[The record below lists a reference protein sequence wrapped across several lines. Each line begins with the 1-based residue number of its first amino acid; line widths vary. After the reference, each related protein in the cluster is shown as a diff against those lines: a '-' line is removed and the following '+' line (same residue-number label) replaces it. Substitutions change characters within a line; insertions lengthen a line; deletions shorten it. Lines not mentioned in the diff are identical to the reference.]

1 MTDLVAIL
9 GIMLSATVSTRSIP
23 RFDGLLLELSS
34 NTPIC
39 DSISVNGYSVRL
51 RPGSEVILPE
61 TLLPFWVKDWEL
73 DQDSCGILLDLNDS
87 IDSLEYSLSG
97 DSLTMLVFFRASS
110 AVEFPELSWIGPPEE
125 TLFSDTITGSSAS
138 SAVYADSSVLTA
150 LESGRGSPWLEDF
163 DCVVIDPGHGGRDP
177 GAVGPSGT
185 YEKDRALEIALLV
198 RDILQLRRPD
208 LEVVMT
214 RDYDRYCSLGE
225 RTRLANT
232 VKADLFVS
240 IHCNAATRSSANG
253 FETFFLSSARTDDAR
268 AVEMLENSVIEYED
282 ESALP
287 AFQDN
292 PLSFLLA
299 DIAQNIYLERSNQ
312 LAVEIQHSLESSF
325 PSNISRGVK
334 QAGFYVLR
342 GALMPSV
349 LIEVA
354 FISNPEEERLLQTL
368 DFRLAAAEAIV
379 GAVLEF
385 AEQQDGGT

>member
-1 MTDLVAIL
+1 MINLVAIL
-9 GIMLSATVSTRSIP
+9 GLMLSASVTTRSIP

-34 NTPIC
+34 DTPVH
-39 DSISVNGYSVRL
+39 DSVAVNGYSVNL
-51 RPGSEVILPE
+51 RPGSKVDLPE
-61 TLLPFWVKDWEL
+61 TLLPFWVRNWEL
-73 DQDSCGILLDLNDS
+73 DEDSCGISLDLNDS
-87 IDSLEYSLSG
+87 IDSLEYSLSD

-110 AVEFPELSWIGPPEE
+110 NVEFPQLSWIGPPEE
-125 TLFSDTITGSSAS
+125 TLVSDSASGSS
-138 SAVYADSSVLTA
+138 VYADSSVLTA
-150 LESGRGSPWLEDF
+150 LESGRSSPWLEDF

-208 LEVVMT
+208 LEVIMT
-214 RDYDRYCSLGE
+214 RDDDRFCSLGE

-282 ESALP
+282 DSGAP

-299 DIAQNIYLERSNQ
+299 DIAQNIYLERSNE
-312 LAVEIQHSLESSF
+312 LAVEIQKSLENRF
-325 PSNISRGVK
+325 PLNISRGVK

-354 FISNPEEERLLQTL
+354 FISNPEEERLLQNL

>member
-1 MTDLVAIL
+1 MINFATVL
-9 GIMLSATVSTRSIP
+9 GLILSATVSTRSIP
-23 RFDGLLLELSS
+23 RFDGLLLELTSD
-34 NTPIC
+34 TPIR
-39 DSISVNGYSVRL
+39 DSVAVNGYSVHL
-51 RPGSEVILPE
+51 RPGSQVDLPE
-61 TLLPFWVKDWEL
+61 SLLPFWVKSWNL
-73 DQDSCGILLDLNDS
+73 DGDSCGISLDLNES

-125 TLFSDTITGSSAS
+125 TLFT
-138 SAVYADSSVLTA
+138 DSSVIAYTAYTDSSLISA

-177 GAVGPSGT
+177 GAVGHTGT
-185 YEKDRALEIALLV
+185 FEKDRALEIALLV
-198 RDILQLRRPD
+198 RDILQLRRPE
-208 LEVVMT
+208 LEVIMT
-214 RDYDRYCSLGE
+214 REDDRYSSLGE
-225 RTRLANT
+225 RTRLANA

-240 IHCNAATRSSANG
+240 IHCNAASRSSANG

-268 AVEMLENSVIEYED
+268 AVEMLENSVVEYD
-282 ESALP
+282 EGAGIP

-292 PLSFLLA
+292 PLLFLLA
-299 DIAQNIYLERSNQ
+299 DIAQNIYLERSSE
-312 LAVEIQHSLESSF
+312 LAVQIQKSLEDRF

-354 FISNPEEERLLQTL
+354 FISNPAEERLLQTL

-385 AEQQDGGT
+385 AEKQEGGT